1 MGLMFAKMSLGK
13 GDKKAGGRR
22 RRRRST
28 HRKRTHR
35 KRTHTTRRKPQAHGA
50 EKAQIDAFSNLT
62 I

>member
-1 MGLMFAKMSLGK
+1 MFAKMSLGK

-35 KRTHTTRRKPQAHGA
+35 KRTQHDAQKTQAHGA